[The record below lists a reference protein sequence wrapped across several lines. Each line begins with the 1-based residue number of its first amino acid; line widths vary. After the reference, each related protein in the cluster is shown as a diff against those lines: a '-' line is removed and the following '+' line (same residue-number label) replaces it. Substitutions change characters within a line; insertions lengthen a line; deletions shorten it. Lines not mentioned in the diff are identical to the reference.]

1 MEVKFYSFSK
11 RNKSSKLPT
20 APGTVVDVELKDNC
34 DIEHPVLILGFE
46 PISYNYIYIQKW
58 NRYYFISS
66 QSYYHGRWE
75 IGCTE
80 DYLASWITEIKA
92 SRSYVMYDNNT
103 YDIVDKRIPTVA
115 TPVIDYADGEFRD
128 DIPGPPLAVQGTYI
142 ICSVGG
148 DGVQV
153 NATRSAA
160 NLRSLLTDLN
170 NWLLTIGNG
179 ITDPTTGFK
188 SLVQQLLGTNDVTKN
203 LRSVVFIPI
212 LVDNTVPLDTLKLGL
227 YDTGIHFPKID
238 LDDIYVQKTGEV
250 NIPWQV
256 NDWRRNAPYT
266 EVYLYIPYVGMINYP
281 SSDLVDR
288 TKFQVESV
296 INIVTGDMSVL
307 VRAVGASDTIVMGT
321 YGANVAANIPIG
333 SAGLSP
339 VNLATQ
345 VVKGGLMAA
354 GVASGIAIP
363 TEAALMAGG
372 ASMVM
377 EGLEPMATTI
387 GNLSGGTANKLSN
400 RLACYTAYRDTIVE
414 PSTVIDII
422 GSPTM
427 FVKSLSSASGF
438 IQTAGFQIDC
448 DGLASEKDAI
458 NSLMDSGV
466 YIE

>member
-1 MEVKFYSFSK
+1 MQVKFYLFSK

-20 APGTVVDVELKDNC
+20 GQGTTVDVELKDNC

-92 SRSYVMYDNNT
+92 SRAYVMYDNNT

-128 DIPGPPLAVQGTYI
+128 DIPAPPLAAQGTYI

-212 LVDNTVPLDTLKLGL
+212 LVDNTVPIETLKLGL

-296 INIVTGDMSVL
+296 INVVTGDMSVL

-458 NSLMDSGV
+458 NELMDSGV

>member
-1 MEVKFYSFSK
+1 MEVVLYTMNK
-11 RNKSSKLPT
+11 RNKSSARPSGEGLVLNLQLKDECDLEHPEFIFEFEPT
-20 APGTVVDVELKDNC
+20 A
-34 DIEHPVLILGFE
+34 
-46 PISYNYIYIQKW
+46 YNYCYIPSW
-58 NRYYFISS
+58 NRYYFKGE
-66 QSYYHGRWE
+66 QQYFHGRWFVKFD
-75 IGCTE
+75 E
-80 DYLASWITEIKA
+80 DYLATWVTDIRNTRA
-92 SRSYVMYDNNT
+92 YVMYDNNT
-103 YDIVDKRIPTVA
+103 YDIVDKRIPTIA

-128 DIPGPPLAVQGTYI
+128 DIPSPPLAAQGTYI

-160 NLRSLLTDLN
+160 NLRTLLTDLN
-170 NWLLTIGNG
+170 NWLLTLGNS

-188 SLVQQLLGTNDVTKN
+188 SLVTQLLGTNDVTKN

-212 LVDNTVPLDTLKLGL
+212 LVDNTVPLETLKLGL

-238 LDDIYVQKTGEV
+238 LDDIYVKKSGEV

-256 NDWRRNAPYT
+256 NDWRRNAPYS

-288 TKFQVESV
+288 TKFEVESV

-387 GNLSGGTANKLSN
+387 GNLGGGTANKLSN
-400 RLACYTAYRDTIVE
+400 RLACFTSYRNTIVE
-414 PSTVIDII
+414 PSSVVDII
-422 GSPTM
+422 GAPSM
-427 FVKSLSSASGF
+427 FVKSLANASGF
-438 IQTAGFQIDC
+438 IQTAGFQLGGI
-448 DGLASEKDAI
+448 ATAPEKDAV
-458 NSLMDSGV
+458 NALMDSGA
-466 YIE
+466 YLE